1 MVKMCRFLILLCFL
15 VTEYL
20 TASTICVAAASGRTV
35 RIGYTPHPGFMEQA
49 RDGSVHGLGVEYFT
63 EVAKYTGWNIVY
75 QAGSRSQLATQLQQ
89 GTIDLFVPVMKTSDR
104 AGKLYDY
111 PLHAMGTAVSGLYVP
126 EKDMH
131 IYFDDF
137 AHMQGMRV
145 GVTPGSFQTIAA
157 QDYARAHNFTF
168 TEVPFANYKE
178 ALSALDQHQ
187 VDTVA
192 LSSLYHVKGYRA
204 VARTTYAPY
213 YVVAKK
219 NSDGS
224 LLQALDD
231 AVEQISFEHSDFF
244 SNLFEKYYGRD
255 SGYTSVS
262 LTRQEADYL
271 ATNPDIRIGCYTDW
285 YPLVYQDKDG
295 AVKGILIDVL
305 GLIEKK
311 SGLKFTYV
319 PIKVDSAIT
328 ALKDKVQDIDLFIA
342 VVATKARLQDKS
354 LVLSQGYITNNR
366 AFAGRKGETFDIT
379 KHYKV
384 AIPENIKGSA
394 TFLNDNYPQF
404 EISYLPTLEDCLQAV
419 LNGKADTAFQNSY
432 IMGAMLQH
440 PEFDNLAIWDVSR
453 QMGDYFYLAG
463 RSDMEPLL
471 MSILNKYIDALSTD
485 DVQAITHKHT
495 SNIAVD
501 YTLADLLHKYALTI
515 KIATV
520 LLLLIL
526 ALVTAGILANK
537 RHIATLNTRN
547 QELGNAIKQ
556 ANLASRAKSDFLSRM
571 SHELR
576 TPINVI
582 TGMTQI
588 ARKNIGDSHSV
599 GDSLTEIE
607 QASQMLLSVINDVL
621 DMSAIEQQQM
631 KVAELPLDMNQM
643 LEPII
648 TIYNRQCQ
656 LKAINLKVI
665 KELDSLPPLL
675 GDGKR
680 VTQIIL
686 NLLSNAFKFTPR
698 NGTITLSILKQR
710 LIGDRQYLRFSVTD
724 TGIGMSQEFKE
735 RLFKP
740 FEQESAATFEKY
752 GGSGLGLSITQN
764 LVKLMDGDIT
774 ATSKEGQGTTFI
786 VNLPF
791 KVAPTVAP
799 SAAAPL
805 EPKDILPPCS
815 LQGKH
820 LLLAEDN
827 IINQKVVLGLLKDT
841 GATISTADNGQLALE
856 LFQKSAPHAF
866 DLILMDI
873 QMPILNGY
881 EAAQKIRSCG
891 REDSATIPIIAL
903 SANAFAEDVS
913 KSLAAGM
920 NGHIA
925 KPIDLKQMYTI
936 LAKLLLKKK

>member
-1 MVKMCRFLILLCFL
+1 MCKIFSWLTSLWLLTGL
-15 VTEYL
+15 LLAPVPG
-20 TASTICVAAASGRTV
+20 AAAASARTV
-35 RIGYTPHPGFMEQA
+35 RIGYTPHPGFLEQA
-49 RDGSVHGLGVEYFT
+49 RDGTVYGLGVEYFN
-63 EVAKYTGWNIVY
+63 EIAKYTGWNIVY
-75 QAGSRSQLATQLQQ
+75 QPGSRTQLAEQLQQ
-89 GTIDLFVPVMKTSDR
+89 GAIDLFVPVMKTTDR
-104 AGKLYDY
+104 AGNLYDY
-111 PLHAMGTAVSGLYVP
+111 PLHAMGIAVSGLYVP
-126 EKDMH
+126 EKATH

-145 GVTPGSFQTIAA
+145 GVTPGSFQTLAA
-157 QDYARAHNFTF
+157 HDYARAHHFTF
-168 TEVPFANYKE
+168 TEVPFANYKL
-178 ALSALDQHQ
+178 ALTALDQRQ

-192 LSSLYHVKGYRA
+192 LSSLYQVRGYRP

-213 YVVAKK
+213 YAVAKK
-219 NSDGS
+219 GSDGS
-224 LLQALDD
+224 LLLALDD
-231 AVEQISFEHSDFF
+231 AVEKISFEHSDFF

-255 SGYTSVS
+255 SGTTSVS

-271 ATNPDIRIGCYTDW
+271 AANPEIRIGCYTDW

-342 VVATKARLQDKS
+342 VVATRSRLQDKS

-366 AFAGRKGETFDIT
+366 AFAGRKGENFDIT

-384 AIPENIKGSA
+384 VIPENIKGSA

-419 LNGKADTAFQNSY
+419 LNGKADAAFQNSY

-485 DVQAITHKHT
+485 DVQAIIHKHT
-495 SNIAVD
+495 SNMTVD
-501 YTLADLLHKYALTI
+501 YTLVDLLHKYALTI
-515 KIATV
+515 KIAAV

-547 QELGNAIKQ
+547 RELLDAIQQ

-588 ARKNIGDSHSV
+588 ARKHLDDSRSV

-631 KVAELPLDMNQM
+631 KVAELPLDLNRM
-643 LEPII
+643 LEPMIV
-648 TIYNRQCQ
+648 IYQRQCQ
-656 LKAINLKVI
+656 MKAINFKII
-665 KELDSLPPLL
+665 KQLDDLPPLL

-686 NLLSNAFKFTPR
+686 NLLSNAVKFTPR
-698 NGTITLSILKQR
+698 GGTITLRALKQR
-710 LIGDRQYLRFSVTD
+710 LIGGRQYLEFAVAD
-724 TGIGMSQEFKE
+724 TGIGMSEEFRQ

-752 GGSGLGLSITQN
+752 GGSGLGLSIALN
-764 LVKLMDGDIT
+764 LVKLMDGTIT
-774 ATSKEGQGTTFI
+774 ATSKEGQGTTFT

-791 KVAPTVAP
+791 KVAPTAAP
-799 SAAAPL
+799 AAAAEL
-805 EPKDILPPCS
+805 EPDAVLPPGS

-827 IINQKVVLGLLKDT
+827 VINQKVALGLLKDT
-841 GATISTADNGQLALE
+841 GATITTADNGQLALE
-856 LFQKSAPHAF
+856 LFQNSAPRTF

-873 QMPILNGY
+873 QMPVLNGY
-881 EAAQKIRSCG
+881 EATQKIRSCG

-903 SANAFAEDVS
+903 SANAFTEDVS

-925 KPIDLKQMYTI
+925 KPIDLKQMYTV
-936 LAKLLLKKK
+936 LARFLKPGK